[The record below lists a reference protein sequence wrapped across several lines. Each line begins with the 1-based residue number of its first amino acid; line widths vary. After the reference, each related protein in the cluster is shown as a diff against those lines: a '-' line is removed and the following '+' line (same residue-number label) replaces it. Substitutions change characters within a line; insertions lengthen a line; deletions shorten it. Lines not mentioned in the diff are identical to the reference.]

1 MAEAISKRDCF
12 ASLAMT
18 CVTEATMKLLEKLK
32 NMEKLALKEVV
43 EVANLEELEKI
54 KVKYL
59 GRKGEITA
67 AIKGIKNVAKKDKP
81 KAGQYIN
88 ELKGKISSLLDEKE
102 QSFRDAE
109 QVLFEINDTT
119 LPGLKREMGHAHPL
133 LKTMEDIIEIFLRM
147 GFKSVITPEVE
158 TEFYNFEALN
168 IPKKHPSRE
177 TFHTFYVEGGRL
189 LRSQTSTAQIRIME
203 KEKPPIQVVHAGKVY
218 RPDAVDAS
226 HSFMFYQIEGFMVDK
241 GIVFS
246 DLKGILE
253 KFAKE
258 YFGED
263 VKMKFRPHYFPFTEP
278 SAEIDISCF
287 ICKGKGCRVCSHK
300 GWLEVLGAGMIN
312 PKVLEF
318 VKIDPSEYTG
328 FAFGMGIDRICMLK
342 HGIDD
347 IRLFYE
353 NDVRFLKQF

>member
-1 MAEAISKRDCF
+1 
-12 ASLAMT
+12 
-18 CVTEATMKLLEKLK
+18 MKLLEKLK
-32 NMEKLALKEVV
+32 SIEKTAIKEIL
-43 EVANLEELEKI
+43 ETANLDELEQH

-59 GRKGEITA
+59 GRKGALTD
-67 AIKGIKNVAKKDKP
+67 AIKSIKSVAKKDKP
-81 KAGQYIN
+81 KVGQFIN
-88 ELKGKISSLLDEKE
+88 ELKKKITSLSDEKE
-102 QSFRDAE
+102 QAFREKE
-109 QVLFEINDTT
+109 QDVFENNDIT
-119 LPGLKREMGHAHPL
+119 LPGITREVGHKHPL
-133 LKTMEDIIEIFLRM
+133 VKTTEDIVEIFLKM
-147 GFKSVITPEVE
+147 GFKSVDTPEVE

-168 IPKKHPSRE
+168 IPKNHPSRE
-177 TFHTFYVEGGRL
+177 TFHTFYVENGML

-203 KEKPPIQVVHAGKVY
+203 KEKPPLQIVHAGKVY

-226 HSFMFYQIEGFMVDK
+226 HSFMFHQIEGFMVAE

-246 DLKGILE
+246 DLKGVLE

-263 VKMKFRPHYFPFTEP
+263 VKMRLRPHYFPFTEP
-278 SAEIDISCF
+278 SAEVDISCF
-287 ICKGKGCRVCSHK
+287 ICEGKGCRVCSYK

-312 PKVLEF
+312 PKVFEF
-318 VKIDPSEYTG
+318 VKYDPSKYTG